1 MNCAKV
7 EKWLSDRIDGE
18 LSVRKTGAIE
28 AHLKKCASCR
38 SYAASLEKIHEEVLR
53 LKREEASPAFW
64 EDFAQRLKANLGSSR
79 KMKERRPIGWGWN
92 WVWSSAA
99 LFALVAVGLYLLLFQ
114 SPQPQEMV
122 VVSLENSLASIYQEI
137 GEDSELEELFNS
149 ILVES
154 IDEYLEDSEWRER
167 PDVLENPLLWESLTE
182 EEIKFLE
189 SEIKK
194 DITF

>member
-1 MNCAKV
+1 MGLELGLV
-7 EKWLSDRIDGE
+7 ECRIIRIGGSRFI
-18 LSVRKTGAIE
+18 L
-28 AHLKKCASCR
+28 ASF
-38 SYAASLEKIHEEVLR
+38 
-53 LKREEASPAFW
+53 P
-64 EDFAQRLKANLGSSR
+64 D
-79 KMKERRPIGWGWN
+79 
-92 WVWSSAA
+92 
-99 LFALVAVGLYLLLFQ
+99 Q